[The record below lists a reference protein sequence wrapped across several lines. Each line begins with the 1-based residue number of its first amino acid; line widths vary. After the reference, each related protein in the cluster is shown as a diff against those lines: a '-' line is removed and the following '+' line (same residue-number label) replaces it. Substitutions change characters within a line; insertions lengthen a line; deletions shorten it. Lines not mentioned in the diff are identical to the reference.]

1 MQAKLQLV
9 KFRSN
14 NVTNM
19 DFFFKPRELRNR
31 KKLHIKYQTRND
43 EQQKLIKNSLELE
56 VVLKY

>member
-1 MQAKLQLV
+1 MIGLK
-9 KFRSN
+9 KIRI
-14 NVTNM
+14 
-19 DFFFKPRELRNR
+19 FFKESNFLTRELRNR